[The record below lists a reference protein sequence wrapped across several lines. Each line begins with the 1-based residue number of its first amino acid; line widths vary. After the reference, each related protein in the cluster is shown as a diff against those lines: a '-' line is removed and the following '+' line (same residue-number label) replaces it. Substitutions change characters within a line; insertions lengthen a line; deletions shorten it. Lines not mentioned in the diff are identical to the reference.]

1 MSNLWKENIRF
12 MFVIFL
18 EKIMMESKGAIL
30 VNLKCKFLVKIN
42 RYIKLGMNKYLKIKK
57 ISIVHLNIKKK

>member
-1 MSNLWKENIRF
+1 

-42 RYIKLGMNKYLKIKK
+42 RYIKFGMNKYLKIKK